1 MRNHIKTQYE
11 WFLAILTN
19 TDPNLLIC
27 HTTAENCKKSG
38 QIHNWAIEGVDVSN
52 MINMQRGDNFDEN
65 SEKPFVLGLNM
76 VSHDNIVA
84 LLKSM
89 FFINLYNIS
98 LSSTAVLSN
107 VPIV

>member
-1 MRNHIKTQYE
+1 MVGI
-11 WFLAILTN
+11 
-19 TDPNLLIC
+19 
-27 HTTAENCKKSG
+27 G
-38 QIHNWAIEGVDVSN
+38 
-52 MINMQRGDNFDEN
+52 EN